1 MAPQIFCRISLCL
14 NNTCHL
20 FCALIK
26 NKEIIDELLD
36 IRSIRPA
43 SISVRLCKTNIP
55 SENIKELATSIR
67 EHGLIQSITVRP
79 LRGGFEIIAGH
90 RRFYA
95 CKLLRWKKIPAKV
108 ISFSDKD
115 AFEIQLVEN
124 MQRLTM
130 DPIEEAEAFRKYI
143 LDYGWGGVSQLAK
156 VISKSEQYV
165 SSRIQILKLPTEI
178 IEQISQENL
187 KVSHALELTPLNAQK
202 QRTVARE
209 IISKNLSLRQVREI
223 ARQEKQEYEYGQEI
237 EVEDTEHYSRLEIND
252 HSHIPMQIKLLKKTL
267 LSLRISLSRVDS
279 LIEEA
284 NEKLYD
290 DKRVEITSVLM
301 EFRLEIHS
309 MIDKNLKIIS
319 RLKAD
324 L

>member
-1 MAPQIFCRISLCL
+1 M
-14 NNTCHL
+14 
-20 FCALIK
+20 IK
-26 NKEIIDELLD
+26 NEEIIDELID

-43 SISVRLCKTNIP
+43 SISVRLCKTSIP
-55 SENIKELATSIR
+55 SENIKELASSIR

-79 LRGGFEIIAGH
+79 LNGGFEIIAGH

-95 CKLLRWKKIPAKV
+95 CKLLRWKKIPARV

-124 MQRLTM
+124 MQRMTM

-178 IEQISQENL
+178 IEQISQDRL
-187 KVSHALELTPLNAQK
+187 KVSHALELKLLNEDK
-202 QRTVARE
+202 QRTVAKE
-209 IISKNLSLRQVREI
+209 IIRKNLSLRQVREI
-223 ARQEKQEYEYGQEI
+223 ARHEKLEYEYDG
-237 EVEDTEHYSRLEIND
+237 EDTKYDFTSDIND
-252 HSHIPMQIKLLKKTL
+252 DHTHIHKQVKILKRTL
-267 LSLRISLSRVDS
+267 LSLRISLSRLDS

-284 NEKLYD
+284 NEKLYE
-290 DKRVEITSVLM
+290 DKRVKITSVLM
-301 EFRLEIHS
+301 GFRLEIHS
-309 MIDKNLKIIS
+309 MIDKNLRIIS
-319 RLKAD
+319 ELRTD
-324 L
+324 V

>member
-1 MAPQIFCRISLCL
+1 M
-14 NNTCHL
+14 
-20 FCALIK
+20 IK
-26 NKEIIDELLD
+26 NKEIVEELID

-43 SISVRLCKTNIP
+43 SISVRLCNTSITP
-55 SENIKELATSIR
+55 ENVKELASSIR

-79 LRGGFEIIAGH
+79 MKGGFEIIAGH
-90 RRFYA
+90 RRYYA
-95 CKLLRWKKIPAKV
+95 CRLLRWKRIPARV
-108 ISFSDKD
+108 VSFSDKD

-124 MQRLTM
+124 MQRMTM

-165 SSRIQILKLPTEI
+165 SSRIQILKLPREI
-178 IEQISQENL
+178 VEQISEDRL
-187 KVSHALELTPLNAQK
+187 KVSHALELTSLTEER
-202 QRTVARE
+202 QRIVARE

-223 ARQEKQEYEYGQEI
+223 ARYEKRGYESDQEVVDEI
-237 EVEDTEHYSRLEIND
+237 DGEDTECNPTHEIND
-252 HSHIPMQIKLLKKTL
+252 GHSDISKQIKLLKKTL
-267 LSLRISLSRVDS
+267 LSLRIVLSRIDS
-279 LIEEA
+279 LIDET

-290 DKRVEITSVLM
+290 DKRVKITSVLM

-309 MIDKNLKIIS
+309 MIDKNLRVIS
-319 RLKAD
+319 ELRTD

>member
-1 MAPQIFCRISLCL
+1 M
-14 NNTCHL
+14 
-20 FCALIK
+20 IK
-26 NKEIIDELLD
+26 NEEIIDELID

-43 SISVRLCKTNIP
+43 SISVRLCKTSIP
-55 SENIKELATSIR
+55 SENIKELASSIR

-79 LRGGFEIIAGH
+79 LNGGFEIIAGH

-95 CKLLRWKKIPAKV
+95 CKLLRWKKIPARV

-124 MQRLTM
+124 MQRMTM

-178 IEQISQENL
+178 IEQISQDRL
-187 KVSHALELTPLNAQK
+187 KVSHALELKLLNEDK
-202 QRTVARE
+202 QRTVAKE
-209 IISKNLSLRQVREI
+209 IIRKNLSLRQVREI
-223 ARQEKQEYEYGQEI
+223 ARHEKLEYEYDG
-237 EVEDTEHYSRLEIND
+237 EDTKSDSTSDIND
-252 HSHIPMQIKLLKKTL
+252 DHTHIHKQVKILKRSL

-284 NEKLYD
+284 NEKLYE
-290 DKRVEITSVLM
+290 DKRVKITSILM
-301 EFRLEIHS
+301 GFRLEIHS

-319 RLKAD
+319 ELRTD
-324 L
+324 V

>member
-1 MAPQIFCRISLCL
+1 
-14 NNTCHL
+14 
-20 FCALIK
+20 LIK
-26 NKEIIDELLD
+26 NEEIIDELID

-43 SISVRLCKTNIP
+43 SISVRLCKTSGP
-55 SENIKELATSIR
+55 SDNIKELASSIR

-79 LRGGFEIIAGH
+79 LKGGFEIIAGH

-108 ISFSDKD
+108 TSFSDKD

-124 MQRLTM
+124 MQRMTM

-143 LDYGWGGVSQLAK
+143 LDFGWGGVSQLAR

-178 IEQISQENL
+178 IEQISQDRL
-187 KVSHALELTPLNAQK
+187 KVSHALELKPLSEHQ
-202 QRTVARE
+202 QRMVARD

-223 ARQEKQEYEYGQEI
+223 ARHEKQEYECDQEI
-237 EVEDTEHYSRLEIND
+237 NGEEPNYDSTSDITDYHR
-252 HSHIPMQIKLLKKTL
+252 HIHKQIKLLKKTL
-267 LSLRISLSRVDS
+267 LSLRISLSRIDS

-284 NEKLYD
+284 NEKLYED
-290 DKRVEITSVLM
+290 ERVKITNILM

-309 MIDKNLKIIS
+309 MIDKNLRIIS
-319 RLKAD
+319 ELRTD

>member
-1 MAPQIFCRISLCL
+1 M
-14 NNTCHL
+14 
-20 FCALIK
+20 IK
-26 NKEIIDELLD
+26 NEEIIDELID

-43 SISVRLCKTNIP
+43 SISVRLCKTSGP
-55 SENIKELATSIR
+55 SDNIKELASSIR

-79 LRGGFEIIAGH
+79 LKGGFEIIAGH

-95 CKLLRWKKIPAKV
+95 CKLLRWKKIPARV
-108 ISFSDKD
+108 TSFSDKD

-124 MQRLTM
+124 MQRMTM

-143 LDYGWGGVSQLAK
+143 LDFGWGGVSQLAR

-178 IEQISQENL
+178 IEQISQDRL
-187 KVSHALELTPLNAQK
+187 KVSHALELKPLSEHQ
-202 QRTVARE
+202 QRMVARD

-223 ARQEKQEYEYGQEI
+223 ARHEKQEYECDQEI
-237 EVEDTEHYSRLEIND
+237 NGEEPNYDSTSDITDYHR
-252 HSHIPMQIKLLKKTL
+252 HIHKQIKLLKKTL
-267 LSLRISLSRVDS
+267 LSLRISLSRIDS

-284 NEKLYD
+284 NEKLYE
-290 DKRVEITSVLM
+290 DKRVKITNILM

-309 MIDKNLKIIS
+309 MIDKNLRIIS
-319 RLKAD
+319 ELRTD

>member
-1 MAPQIFCRISLCL
+1 
-14 NNTCHL
+14 
-20 FCALIK
+20 LIK
-26 NKEIIDELLD
+26 NKEIIDELID

-43 SISVRLCKTNIP
+43 SISVRLCKTSGP
-55 SENIKELATSIR
+55 SDNIKELASSIR

-79 LRGGFEIIAGH
+79 LKGGFEIIAGH

-95 CKLLRWKKIPAKV
+95 CKLLRWKKIPARV
-108 ISFSDKD
+108 TSFSDKD

-124 MQRLTM
+124 MQRMTM

-143 LDYGWGGVSQLAK
+143 LDFGWGGVSQLAR

-178 IEQISQENL
+178 IEQISQDRL
-187 KVSHALELTPLNAQK
+187 KVSHALELKPLSEHQ
-202 QRTVARE
+202 QRMVARD

-223 ARQEKQEYEYGQEI
+223 ARHEKQEYECDQEI
-237 EVEDTEHYSRLEIND
+237 NGEEPNYDSTSDITDYHR
-252 HSHIPMQIKLLKKTL
+252 HIHKQIKLLKKTL
-267 LSLRISLSRVDS
+267 LSLRISLSRIDS

-284 NEKLYD
+284 NEKLYED
-290 DKRVEITSVLM
+290 ERVKITTILM

-309 MIDKNLKIIS
+309 MIDKNLRTIS
-319 RLKAD
+319 ELRTD

>member
-1 MAPQIFCRISLCL
+1 M
-14 NNTCHL
+14 
-20 FCALIK
+20 IK
-26 NKEIIDELLD
+26 NEEIIDELID

-43 SISVRLCKTNIP
+43 SISVRLCKTSIP
-55 SENIKELATSIR
+55 SENIKELASSIR

-79 LRGGFEIIAGH
+79 LNGGFEIIAGH

-95 CKLLRWKKIPAKV
+95 CKLLRWKKIPARV

-124 MQRLTM
+124 MQRMTM
-130 DPIEEAEAFRKYI
+130 DPIEEAEAFRRYI

-156 VISKSEQYV
+156 VISKSEQFV

-178 IEQISQENL
+178 IEQISQDRL
-187 KVSHALELTPLNAQK
+187 KVSHALELKLLNEDK
-202 QRTVARE
+202 QRTVAKE
-209 IISKNLSLRQVREI
+209 IIRKNLSLRQVREI
-223 ARQEKQEYEYGQEI
+223 ARHEKLEYEYDG
-237 EVEDTEHYSRLEIND
+237 EDTKYDSTSDIND
-252 HSHIPMQIKLLKKTL
+252 DHTHIHKQVKILKRSL

-284 NEKLYD
+284 NEKLYE
-290 DKRVEITSVLM
+290 DKRVKITSILM
-301 EFRLEIHS
+301 GFRLEIHS

-319 RLKAD
+319 ELRTD
-324 L
+324 V

>member
-1 MAPQIFCRISLCL
+1 
-14 NNTCHL
+14 
-20 FCALIK
+20 LIK
-26 NKEIIDELLD
+26 NEEIIDELID

-43 SISVRLCKTNIP
+43 SISVRLCKTSIP
-55 SENIKELATSIR
+55 SENIKELASSIR

-79 LRGGFEIIAGH
+79 LNGGFEIIAGH

-95 CKLLRWKKIPAKV
+95 CKLLRWKKIPARV

-124 MQRLTM
+124 MQRMTM
-130 DPIEEAEAFRKYI
+130 DPIEEAEAFRRYI

-156 VISKSEQYV
+156 VISKSEQFV

-178 IEQISQENL
+178 IEQISQDRL
-187 KVSHALELTPLNAQK
+187 KVSHALELKLLNEDK
-202 QRTVARE
+202 QRTVAKE
-209 IISKNLSLRQVREI
+209 IIRKNLSLRQVREI
-223 ARQEKQEYEYGQEI
+223 ARHEKLEYEYDG
-237 EVEDTEHYSRLEIND
+237 EDTKSDSTSDIND
-252 HSHIPMQIKLLKKTL
+252 DHTHIHKQVKILKRSL

-284 NEKLYD
+284 NEKLYE
-290 DKRVEITSVLM
+290 DKRVKITSILM
-301 EFRLEIHS
+301 GFRLEIHS

-319 RLKAD
+319 ELRTD
-324 L
+324 V

>member
-1 MAPQIFCRISLCL
+1 
-14 NNTCHL
+14 
-20 FCALIK
+20 LIK
-26 NKEIIDELLD
+26 NEEIIDELID

-43 SISVRLCKTNIP
+43 SISVRLCKTSGP
-55 SENIKELATSIR
+55 SDNIKELASSIR

-79 LRGGFEIIAGH
+79 LKGGFEIIAGH

-108 ISFSDKD
+108 TSFSDKD

-124 MQRLTM
+124 MQRMTM

-143 LDYGWGGVSQLAK
+143 LDFGWGGVSQLAR

-178 IEQISQENL
+178 IEQISQDRL
-187 KVSHALELTPLNAQK
+187 KVSHALELKPLSEHQ
-202 QRTVARE
+202 QRMVARD

-223 ARQEKQEYEYGQEI
+223 ARHEKQEYECDQEI
-237 EVEDTEHYSRLEIND
+237 NGEEPNYDSTSDITDYHR
-252 HSHIPMQIKLLKKTL
+252 HIHKQIKLLKKTL
-267 LSLRISLSRVDS
+267 LSLRISLSRIDS

-284 NEKLYD
+284 NEKLYED
-290 DKRVEITSVLM
+290 ERVKITNILM

-309 MIDKNLKIIS
+309 MIDKNLRTIS
-319 RLKAD
+319 ELRTD

>member
-1 MAPQIFCRISLCL
+1 M
-14 NNTCHL
+14 
-20 FCALIK
+20 IK
-26 NKEIIDELLD
+26 NEEIIDELID

-43 SISVRLCKTNIP
+43 SISVRLCKTSSP
-55 SENIKELATSIR
+55 SDNIKELASSIR

-79 LRGGFEIIAGH
+79 LKGGFEIIAGH

-95 CKLLRWKKIPAKV
+95 CKLLRWKKIPARV
-108 ISFSDKD
+108 TSFSDKD

-124 MQRLTM
+124 MQRMTM

-143 LDYGWGGVSQLAK
+143 LDFGWGGVSQLAR

-178 IEQISQENL
+178 IEQISQDRL
-187 KVSHALELTPLNAQK
+187 KVSHALELKPLSEHQ
-202 QRTVARE
+202 QRMVARD

-223 ARQEKQEYEYGQEI
+223 ARHEKQEYECDQEI
-237 EVEDTEHYSRLEIND
+237 NGEEPNYDSASDITDYHR
-252 HSHIPMQIKLLKKTL
+252 HIHKQIKLLKKTL
-267 LSLRISLSRVDS
+267 LSLRISLSRIDS

-290 DKRVEITSVLM
+290 DERVKITNILM

-309 MIDKNLKIIS
+309 MIDKNLRVIS
-319 RLKAD
+319 ELRTNL
-324 L
+324 

>member
-1 MAPQIFCRISLCL
+1 M
-14 NNTCHL
+14 
-20 FCALIK
+20 IK
-26 NKEIIDELLD
+26 NREIIDELLD

-43 SISVRLCKTNIP
+43 LISVRLCKTSIP
-55 SENIKELATSIR
+55 SGHIKELASSIR
-67 EHGLIQSITVRP
+67 EHGLIHSITVRP
-79 LRGGFEIIAGH
+79 LEGGFEIIAGH

-124 MQRLTM
+124 MQRMTM

-165 SSRIQILKLPTEI
+165 SSRIQILKLPQEI
-178 IEQISQENL
+178 IEQISQHTL
-187 KVSHALELTPLNAQK
+187 KVSHALELTPLKEHRQK
-202 QRTVARE
+202 MVAKE
-209 IISKNLSLRQVREI
+209 IISRNLSLRQVREL
-223 ARQEKQEYEYGQEI
+223 ARHEKQDYEYNL
-237 EVEDTEHYSRLEIND
+237 EVNGEDTKYDFMSGIDEKYCQIYK
-252 HSHIPMQIKLLKKTL
+252 QIKLLKKTL
-267 LSLRISLSRVDS
+267 LSLRILLSRVDS

-284 NEKLYD
+284 NEKLYE
-290 DKRVEITSVLM
+290 DKRVKITSTLM

-319 RLKAD
+319 ELRTSL
-324 L
+324 

>member
-1 MAPQIFCRISLCL
+1 
-14 NNTCHL
+14 
-20 FCALIK
+20 LIK
-26 NKEIIDELLD
+26 NKEIVEELID

-43 SISVRLCKTNIP
+43 SISVRLCNTSITP
-55 SENIKELATSIR
+55 ENVKELASSIR

-79 LRGGFEIIAGH
+79 MKGGFEIIAGH
-90 RRFYA
+90 RRYYA
-95 CKLLRWKKIPAKV
+95 CRLLRWKRIPARV
-108 ISFSDKD
+108 VSFSDKD

-124 MQRLTM
+124 MQRMTM

-165 SSRIQILKLPTEI
+165 SSRIQILKLPREI
-178 IEQISQENL
+178 VEQISEDRL
-187 KVSHALELTPLNAQK
+187 KVSHALELTSLTEER
-202 QRTVARE
+202 QRIVARE

-223 ARQEKQEYEYGQEI
+223 ARYEKRGYESDQEI
-237 EVEDTEHYSRLEIND
+237 VEEIDGEDTECNPTHEIND
-252 HSHIPMQIKLLKKTL
+252 GHSDIGKQIKLLKKTL
-267 LSLRISLSRVDS
+267 LSLRIMLSRIDS
-279 LIEEA
+279 LIEET

-290 DKRVEITSVLM
+290 DKRVNITSVLM

-309 MIDKNLKIIS
+309 MIDKNLRVIS
-319 RLKAD
+319 ELRTD

>member
-1 MAPQIFCRISLCL
+1 
-14 NNTCHL
+14 
-20 FCALIK
+20 LIK
-26 NKEIIDELLD
+26 NKEIVDELID

-43 SISVRLCKTNIP
+43 SISVRLCKTSGP
-55 SENIKELATSIR
+55 SDNIKELASSIR

-79 LRGGFEIIAGH
+79 LKGGFEIIAGH

-95 CKLLRWKKIPAKV
+95 CKLLRWKKIPARV
-108 ISFSDKD
+108 TSFSDKD

-124 MQRLTM
+124 MQRMTM

-143 LDYGWGGVSQLAK
+143 LDFGWGGVSQLAR

-178 IEQISQENL
+178 IEQISQDRL
-187 KVSHALELTPLNAQK
+187 KVSHALELKPLSEHQ
-202 QRTVARE
+202 QRMVARD

-223 ARQEKQEYEYGQEI
+223 ARHEKQEYECDQEI
-237 EVEDTEHYSRLEIND
+237 NGEEPNYDSTSDITDYHR
-252 HSHIPMQIKLLKKTL
+252 HIHKQIKLLKKTL
-267 LSLRISLSRVDS
+267 LSLRISLSRIDS

-284 NEKLYD
+284 NEKLYED
-290 DKRVEITSVLM
+290 ERVKITNILM

-309 MIDKNLKIIS
+309 MIDKNLRIIS
-319 RLKAD
+319 ELRTD

>member
-1 MAPQIFCRISLCL
+1 
-14 NNTCHL
+14 
-20 FCALIK
+20 LIK
-26 NKEIIDELLD
+26 NREIIDELLD

-43 SISVRLCKTNIP
+43 LISVRLCKTSIP
-55 SENIKELATSIR
+55 SEHIKELASSIR
-67 EHGLIQSITVRP
+67 EHGLIHSITVRP
-79 LRGGFEIIAGH
+79 LEGGFEIIAGH

-124 MQRLTM
+124 MQRMTM

-165 SSRIQILKLPTEI
+165 SSRIQILKLPQEI
-178 IEQISQENL
+178 IEQISQHTL
-187 KVSHALELTPLNAQK
+187 KVSHALELTPLKEHRQK
-202 QRTVARE
+202 MVAKE
-209 IISKNLSLRQVREI
+209 IISRNLSLRQVREL
-223 ARQEKQEYEYGQEI
+223 ARHEKQDYEYNLELNG
-237 EVEDTEHYSRLEIND
+237 EDTKYDFMSGIDEKYCQIYK
-252 HSHIPMQIKLLKKTL
+252 QIKLLKKTL
-267 LSLRISLSRVDS
+267 LSLRIMLSRVDS

-284 NEKLYD
+284 NEKLYE
-290 DKRVEITSVLM
+290 DKRVRITSILM

-319 RLKAD
+319 ELRTSL
-324 L
+324 

>member
-1 MAPQIFCRISLCL
+1 
-14 NNTCHL
+14 
-20 FCALIK
+20 LIK
-26 NKEIIDELLD
+26 NEEIIDELID

-43 SISVRLCKTNIP
+43 SISVRLCKTSGP
-55 SENIKELATSIR
+55 SDNIKELASSIR

-79 LRGGFEIIAGH
+79 LKGGFEIIAGH

-108 ISFSDKD
+108 TSFSDKD

-124 MQRLTM
+124 MQRMTM

-143 LDYGWGGVSQLAK
+143 LDFGWGGVSQLAR

-178 IEQISQENL
+178 IEQISQDRL
-187 KVSHALELTPLNAQK
+187 KVSHALELKPLSEHQ
-202 QRTVARE
+202 QRMVARD
-209 IISKNLSLRQVREI
+209 IVSNNLSLRQVREI
-223 ARQEKQEYEYGQEI
+223 ARHEKQGYECDQEI
-237 EVEDTEHYSRLEIND
+237 NGEEPNYDSTSDITDYHRSI
-252 HSHIPMQIKLLKKTL
+252 HKQIKLLKKTL
-267 LSLRISLSRVDS
+267 LSLRISLSRIDS

-284 NEKLYD
+284 NEKLYED
-290 DKRVEITSVLM
+290 ERVKITNILM

-309 MIDKNLKIIS
+309 MIDRNLRITS
-319 RLKAD
+319 ELRTNL
-324 L
+324 

>member
-1 MAPQIFCRISLCL
+1 M
-14 NNTCHL
+14 
-20 FCALIK
+20 IK
-26 NKEIIDELLD
+26 NEEIIDELID

-43 SISVRLCKTNIP
+43 SISVRLCKTSSP
-55 SENIKELATSIR
+55 SDNIKELASSIR

-79 LRGGFEIIAGH
+79 LKGGFEIIAGH

-95 CKLLRWKKIPAKV
+95 CKLLRWKKIPARV
-108 ISFSDKD
+108 TSFSDKD

-124 MQRLTM
+124 MQRMTM

-143 LDYGWGGVSQLAK
+143 LDFGWGGVSQLAR

-178 IEQISQENL
+178 IEQISQDRL
-187 KVSHALELTPLNAQK
+187 KVSHALELKPLSEHQ
-202 QRTVARE
+202 QRMVARD

-223 ARQEKQEYEYGQEI
+223 ARHEKQEYECDQEI
-237 EVEDTEHYSRLEIND
+237 NGEEPNYDSTSDITDYHRNI
-252 HSHIPMQIKLLKKTL
+252 HKQIKLLKKTL
-267 LSLRISLSRVDS
+267 LSLRISLSRIDS

-290 DKRVEITSVLM
+290 DERVKITNILM

-309 MIDKNLKIIS
+309 MIDKNLRVIS
-319 RLKAD
+319 ELRTNL
-324 L
+324 

>member
-1 MAPQIFCRISLCL
+1 M
-14 NNTCHL
+14 
-20 FCALIK
+20 IK
-26 NKEIIDELLD
+26 NKEIVDELID

-43 SISVRLCKTNIP
+43 SISVRLCKTSSP
-55 SENIKELATSIR
+55 SDNIKELASSIR

-79 LRGGFEIIAGH
+79 LKGGFEIIAGH

-95 CKLLRWKKIPAKV
+95 CKLLRWKKIPARV
-108 ISFSDKD
+108 TSFSDKD

-124 MQRLTM
+124 MQRMTM

-143 LDYGWGGVSQLAK
+143 LDFGWGGVSQLAR

-178 IEQISQENL
+178 IEQISQDRL
-187 KVSHALELTPLNAQK
+187 KVSHALELKPLSEHQ
-202 QRTVARE
+202 QRMVARD
-209 IISKNLSLRQVREI
+209 ILSNNLSLRQVREI
-223 ARQEKQEYEYGQEI
+223 ARHEKQEYECDQEI
-237 EVEDTEHYSRLEIND
+237 NGEEPNYDSTSDITDYHRSI
-252 HSHIPMQIKLLKKTL
+252 HKQIKLLKKTL
-267 LSLRISLSRVDS
+267 LSLRISLSRIDS

-284 NEKLYD
+284 NEKLYE
-290 DKRVEITSVLM
+290 DKRVKITNILM

-309 MIDKNLKIIS
+309 MIDKNLRILS
-319 RLKAD
+319 ELRTD

>member
-1 MAPQIFCRISLCL
+1 M
-14 NNTCHL
+14 
-20 FCALIK
+20 IK
-26 NKEIIDELLD
+26 NEEIIDELID

-43 SISVRLCKTNIP
+43 SISVRLCKTSIP
-55 SENIKELATSIR
+55 SENIKELASSIR

-79 LRGGFEIIAGH
+79 LNGGFEIIAGH

-95 CKLLRWKKIPAKV
+95 CKLLRWKKIPARV

-124 MQRLTM
+124 MQRMTM

-178 IEQISQENL
+178 IEQISQDRL
-187 KVSHALELTPLNAQK
+187 KVSHALELKLLNEDK
-202 QRTVARE
+202 QRTVAKE
-209 IISKNLSLRQVREI
+209 IIRKNLSLRQVREI
-223 ARQEKQEYEYGQEI
+223 ARHEKLEYEYDG
-237 EVEDTEHYSRLEIND
+237 EDIKSDSTSDIND
-252 HSHIPMQIKLLKKTL
+252 DHTHIHKQVKILKRSL

-284 NEKLYD
+284 NEKLYE
-290 DKRVEITSVLM
+290 DKCVKITSILM
-301 EFRLEIHS
+301 GFRLEIHS
-309 MIDKNLKIIS
+309 MIDKNLRIIS
-319 RLKAD
+319 ELRTD
-324 L
+324 V